1 MSATRCLVADDH
13 PALVS
18 VVVSTVA
25 ELGFDVVGP
34 ASTGTQAVELAHT
47 RPDLAVVDL
56 RMPELSGVE
65 LVSAIADASP
75 ETRIVVYTAGAD
87 KDVAATVLGAGAWA
101 VLLKEA
107 PLADLVRVLRTV
119 SAGGRYVDPAL
130 AGSLLRRDSTTALSR
145 REAEVLTLL
154 AEGLSYEE
162 IAAQLGLHAETV
174 RTHVR
179 RAAARLGAATRTQAV
194 AAALRGGLIA

>member
-1 MSATRCLVADDH
+1 MSQGRCLVADDH

-18 VVVSTVA
+18 VVAATVA
-25 ELGFDVVGP
+25 ELGFEVVGP
-34 ASTGTQAVELAHT
+34 VSTGTEAVELART
-47 RPDLAVVDL
+47 EPDVAVVDL

-65 LVSAIADASP
+65 LVAAVADASP
-75 ETRIVVYTAGAD
+75 ATRIVVYTAVAD
-87 KDVAATVLGAGAWA
+87 SRLASMVLAAGAKG

-107 PLADLVRVLRTV
+107 PLSDLRRVLLTV
-119 SAGGRYVDPAL
+119 SAGGRFVDPSL
-130 AGSLLRRDSTTALSR
+130 SGSLLRRDNPTGLSR
-145 REAEVLTLL
+145 REAEVLSLL

-162 IAAQLGLHAETV
+162 IAVQLGLRAETV

-179 RAAARLGAATRTQAV
+179 RAASRLGASTRTEAV